1 MGESRSR
8 LHRATTR
15 LFSQGGLWIPPSP
28 SPPKPTPVSS
38 CLCRALFHLLSCS
51 LPSPHPSSSPHP
63 LWLLPP
69 PPICRVTACR
79 RCVRVS
85 GTGAVWSECVVSS
98 SEERL
103 LTGWMRESNTV
114 YFNLFRMLELRSGF
128 LLSSTAL
135 LAASVSHS
143 CSAGWAAPA
152 SQTGTFLSIC
162 LVNPLW
168 LRNVNGTA
176 ECWLFPF
183 TVSGYM
189 ALKKFLLRGS

>member
-8 LHRATTR
+8 LHRARTR

-28 SPPKPTPVSS
+28 SPPKPTPLSS
-38 CLCRALFHLLSCS
+38 CLCKGP
-51 LPSPHPSSSPHP
+51 LPSPFLLSPLPSSLLLSPP
-63 LWLLPP
+63 LCLLP

-79 RCVRVS
+79 CCVRVS
-85 GTGAVWSECVVSS
+85 WTGAVWSECVVSS

-128 LLSSTAL
+128 LLSLTAL

-143 CSAGWAAPA
+143 CSAGWTALA

-189 ALKKFLLRGS
+189 TLKKFLLRGS